1 MVSLRQRL
9 TLSLAASL
17 AIFFI
22 LQTWMIGN
30 EVEALGERNLLS
42 RLQHDQEQ
50 ILAALDWNPPAAPG
64 MRLSLVPAIYARP
77 FSGHYFQLDIAGQ
90 SLRSRSLWDEK
101 LPALDSPMARDV
113 PGPDGQLLLVLQ
125 ETVQLN
131 GQPVTIRTAENIL
144 PIELSTG
151 AFQRHLLLFALC
163 AVLALML
170 LQGWLIGHSLKPL
183 QRIRMQINRLK
194 KGDLELI
201 DAPAPDEIMPLVEE
215 INHLMQLMQ
224 QRLQRS
230 RHALGDLA
238 HSLKTPLSVARQI
251 VHRQAV
257 RRQAN
262 AADANPNDAA
272 TSDTTQL
279 GEQLERIEQRIERE
293 LVRARTAGRMPGGQW
308 SEAAQDIEDMTSM
321 LNQVFPRIAFITDI
335 DEQLKIPA
343 DREDMLEIF
352 GNLLE
357 NACKWA
363 DSTVHCRVWGKQGRV
378 RICIEDDGPG
388 IEEDAYDE
396 LLYRGVRADEST
408 PGHGLGLSIV
418 SEMVAAYEGEITLSR
433 SSELHGLKVDI
444 TLP

>member
-1 MVSLRQRL
+1 MGSLRQRL

-50 ILAALDWNPPAAPG
+50 ILAALEWHPPAAPG

-90 SLRSRSLWDEK
+90 TLRSRSLWDEK
-101 LPALDSPMARDV
+101 LPALKNPMLRNV
-113 PGPDGQLLLVLQ
+113 PGPDGQRLLVLQ

-144 PIELSTG
+144 PIEQSTG

-163 AVLALML
+163 AVLTLML

-183 QRIRMQINRLK
+183 QRIRMQISRLK
-194 KGDLELI
+194 KGDVGLI
-201 DAPAPDEIMPLVEE
+201 DASAPDEIMPLVEE

-251 VHRQAV
+251 VS
-257 RRQAN
+257 RRTDS
-262 AADANPNDAA
+262 ADSIPNDAA
-272 TSDTTQL
+272 ADNTQL

-308 SEAAQDIEDMTSM
+308 SEAAQDIHDMTRM
-321 LNQVFPRIAFITDI
+321 LNQVFPRIAFNTDI
-335 DEQLKIPA
+335 DGHIKIPA

-363 DSTVHCRVWGKQGRV
+363 DSTVHCRVWGEQGRV
-378 RICIEDDGPG
+378 CICIEDDGPG
-388 IEEDAYDE
+388 IEEDAYEE

-418 SEMVAAYEGEITLSR
+418 SEMVAAYEGDIALSR
-433 SSELHGLKVDI
+433 SPELHGLKVDI

>member
-9 TLSLAASL
+9 IVSLAASL

-30 EVEALGERNLLS
+30 EVEDLGERNLLS

-50 ILAALDWNPPAAPG
+50 ILAALEWNPPAAPG

-77 FSGHYFQLDIAGQ
+77 FSGHYFQLDIAGH

-101 LPALDSPMARDV
+101 LPALDAPMARDV
-113 PGPDGQLLLVLQ
+113 AGPDGQLLLVVQ

-151 AFQRHLLLFALC
+151 DFQRHLLLFALC
-163 AVLALML
+163 AVLVLML

-194 KGDLELI
+194 KGELELI

-251 VHRQAV
+251 V
-257 RRQAN
+257 RRQAESAESN
-262 AADANPNDAA
+262 PKDAVL
-272 TSDTTQL
+272 SDNTHL

-321 LNQVFPRIAFITDI
+321 LNQVFPRIDFITDI
-335 DEQLKIPA
+335 DEQLKIPG

-363 DSTVHCRVWGKQGRV
+363 DSTVHCRVWGEQGRV
-378 RICIEDDGPG
+378 CICIEDDGPG
-388 IEEDAYDE
+388 IEEDAYE
-396 LLYRGVRADEST
+396 KLLYRGERADEST

-418 SEMVAAYEGEITLSR
+418 SEMVAAYEGNITLSR
-433 SSELHGLKVDI
+433 SLELHGLKVDI

>member
-1 MVSLRQRL
+1 MSSLRQRL

-17 AIFFI
+17 ALFFI

-50 ILAALDWNPPAAPG
+50 IIAAIDWNPPGTPAMRSSLIPG
-64 MRLSLVPAIYARP
+64 IYERP
-77 FSGHYFQLDIAGQ
+77 FSGHYFELDFGGTN
-90 SLRSRSLWDEK
+90 LRSRSLWDEH
-101 LPALDSPMARDV
+101 LSGQTEPIMRDV
-113 PGPDGQLLLVLQ
+113 PGPDGQSLLVVQ
-125 ETVQLN
+125 NTVQVR
-131 GQPVTIRTAENIL
+131 GKPVIIRTAENIL
-144 PIELSTG
+144 PIEQSTG

-163 AVLALML
+163 AVIALML
-170 LQGWLIGHSLKPL
+170 LQGWLIGHSLQPL
-183 QRIRMQINRLK
+183 QRIRKQISRLK
-194 KGDLELI
+194 KGDLEQI

-238 HSLKTPLSVARQI
+238 HSLKTPLAVARQI
-251 VHRQAV
+251 V
-257 RRQAN
+257 RRQA
-262 AADANPNDAA
+262 AAEEDIPSGTQ
-272 TSDTTQL
+272 TSDSRQL

-308 SEAAQDIEDMTSM
+308 SDAEQDIRDITGM
-321 LNQVFPRIAFITDI
+321 LGQVFPRIDFDI
-335 DEQLKIPA
+335 GVDTKLKIRA

-363 DSTVHCRVWGKQGRV
+363 ESRVVCTIRGEMGKVCIR
-378 RICIEDDGPG
+378 IEDDGPG
-388 IEEDAYDE
+388 IDEDSCEE
-396 LLYRGVRADEST
+396 LLYRGTRADEST

-418 SEMVAAYEGEITLSR
+418 FEIVAAYEGNISLSR
-433 SSELHGLKVDI
+433 SEEMHGLRVDI